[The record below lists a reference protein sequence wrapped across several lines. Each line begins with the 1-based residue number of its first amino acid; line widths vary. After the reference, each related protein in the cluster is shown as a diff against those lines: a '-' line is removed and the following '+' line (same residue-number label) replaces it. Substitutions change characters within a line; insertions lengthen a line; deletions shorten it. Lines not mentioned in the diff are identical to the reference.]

1 MKLKPKKARK
11 YIALALPVTVF
22 ALALVVAPRSPGGM
36 RSGNVEGIASQLQG
50 GAFLAYGGGIGGKRR
65 LSFHRRSKSEST
77 KEPRFVKS
85 TSSKQL
91 KYVDVS
97 KPKKGGLFSRRT
109 EITVAKSSVSY
120 DKVRLGQ
127 RKPSW
132 KYLTADVRRQIDAA
146 PIDKGRWRY
155 IVVHESATT
164 KGNAKAFDNYHRNVK
179 GMPNGLAYHFVIG
192 NGSYTKNGQIEVGN
206 RWTRQL
212 QGGHLKSLAQNEIAL
227 GICLVGDFDSNR
239 VNSDQMAAMDELV
252 TYLQAKVGKAI
263 VTTHRRIN
271 IVPTSCPG
279 RYFPDAMVMMA
290 YNK

>member
-1 MKLKPKKARK
+1 MKPTPEKARK
-11 YIALALPVTVF
+11 YIALALPMAVFVT
-22 ALALVVAPRSPGGM
+22 ALALVPNEP
-36 RSGNVEGIASQLQG
+36 ASKGADGVVPQLQG

-65 LSFHRRSKSEST
+65 LSFHRRSKSDA
-77 KEPRFVKS
+77 KNEPRYVKA

-97 KPKKGGLFSRRT
+97 PDKKKGGLFSRRA
-109 EITVAKSSVSY
+109 EITVAKSSANY

-146 PIDKGRWRY
+146 HIDKGRWRY

-239 VNSDQMAAMDELV
+239 VNNDQMAAMDELV

-279 RYFPDAMVMMA
+279 RYFPDTMVMMA

>member
-1 MKLKPKKARK
+1 VKA
-11 YIALALPVTVF
+11 T
-22 ALALVVAPRSPGGM
+22 
-36 RSGNVEGIASQLQG
+36 
-50 GAFLAYGGGIGGKRR
+50 
-65 LSFHRRSKSEST
+65 ST
-77 KEPRFVKS
+77 KE
-85 TSSKQL
+85 L

-97 KPKKGGLFSRRT
+97 KPKKRGLFSRRT

-146 PIDKGRWRY
+146 NIDKGRWRY

-179 GMPNGLAYHFVIG
+179 GMANGLAYHFVIG

-206 RWTRQL
+206 RWARQI
-212 QGGHLKSLAQNEIAL
+212 QGGHLKSSAQNEIAL

-239 VNSDQMAAMDELV
+239 VNGDQMSAMDELV

-279 RYFPDAMVMMA
+279 RYFPDNMVMMA

>member
-1 MKLKPKKARK
+1 MKPTHKKARK
-11 YIALALPVTVF
+11 YVALAFPLAVF
-22 ALALVVAPRSPGGM
+22 ALAI
-36 RSGNVEGIASQLQG
+36 IAAQTRNSHPDREVSNGLSTQVYG
-50 GAFLAYGGGIGGKRR
+50 GAFLAYGSGIGGKRR
-65 LSFHRRSKSEST
+65 LSFAHRRSRNN
-77 KEPRFVKS
+77 EPRYVKA
-85 TSSKQL
+85 TSSKKL

-97 KPKKGGLFSRRT
+97 KSRKGGFFGRRN

-127 RKPSW
+127 RKPGW
-132 KYLTADVRRQIDAA
+132 KYLTAEVRRQIDAA
-146 PIDKGRWRY
+146 HIDKGRWRY
-155 IVVHESATT
+155 IVVHESSTT

-192 NGSYTKNGQIEVGN
+192 NGSYTKNGQIEIGN

-212 QGGHLKSLAQNEIAL
+212 QGGHLKSSAQNEIAL
-227 GICLVGDFDSNR
+227 GICLVGDFDSYK
-239 VNSDQMAAMDELV
+239 VNGDQMAAMDELV

-279 RYFPDAMVMMA
+279 RYFPDNMVMMA